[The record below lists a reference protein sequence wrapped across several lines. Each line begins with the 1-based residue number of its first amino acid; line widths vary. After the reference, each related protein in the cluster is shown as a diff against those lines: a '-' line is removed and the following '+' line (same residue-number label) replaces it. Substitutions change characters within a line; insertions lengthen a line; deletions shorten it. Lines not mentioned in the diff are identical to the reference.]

1 MQSDYAHAPGLHFA
15 SERVAHA
22 RCESHCIISF
32 ELHRNRQDMK
42 TTPPE
47 VASKLAE
54 YRQEHLLQWWDELSG
69 EQQDSLKTQIQSVD
83 FETIQRVWQES
94 KQGSDTA
101 DTGVDRVEQAAAPG
115 AVVLQ
120 PSSDA
125 EETQWQHATKVGAK
139 LLTDSKVAVITVAGG
154 QGSRLGFAHP
164 KGMFPIG
171 PISSRSLFQVF
182 AEQILARKRRHG
194 GAIPWLIMTS
204 AATHAETIDFFE
216 QHDFW
221 GLDRNTVA
229 FFQQG
234 SMPAVDASSGRVLMS
249 APDALCLSPDG
260 HGGLVMA
267 LKSSGLL
274 DRMASDGIESFFYHQ
289 VDNPTVIMCDPALV
303 GLHTLNDSQLTTS
316 VVKKKHPTEPMG
328 VLVDINDH
336 VEIIEYSELDE
347 EQAAGEDASGQ
358 WIFWAGNTA
367 IHIFSLSFLEQ
378 LTTGGGQLELHVA
391 KKPVD
396 HLDATGKLVETSELN
411 ANKFERFIFDAL
423 PLASTALIVE
433 GSREREFNPVKNAE
447 GNDSPATS
455 RAALSR
461 IGREWLA
468 TAGHSVRETATV
480 EISPLTAL
488 DANELASRLAD
499 GSVTVDGLTESPA
512 AS

>member
-1 MQSDYAHAPGLHFA
+1 
-15 SERVAHA
+15 
-22 RCESHCIISF
+22 
-32 ELHRNRQDMK
+32 MK
-42 TTPPE
+42 TTPPG

-69 EQQDSLKTQIQSVD
+69 DQQDSLKAQIESVD
-83 FETIQRVWQES
+83 FDTIQRVWQES
-94 KQGSDTA
+94 KNVATA
-101 DTGVDRVEQAAAPG
+101 AEPGVDRVEQAAAPQ

-120 PSSDA
+120 PSSEADETLWQQAA
-125 EETQWQHATKVGAK
+125 EVGAR
-139 LLTDSKVAVITVAGG
+139 LLTDGKVAVITVAGG

-171 PISSRSLFQVF
+171 PISNRSLFQVF

-194 GAIPWLIMTS
+194 GEIPWLIMTS
-204 AATHAETIDFFE
+204 AATHAETIEFFE
-216 QHDFW
+216 QHNYW
-221 GLDRNTVA
+221 GLDRKTVA

-234 SMPAVDASSGRVLMS
+234 SMPAVDAASGRVLMS
-249 APDALCLSPDG
+249 APDTLCLSPDG

-303 GLHTLNDSQLTTS
+303 GLHAVNHSQLTTN
-316 VVKKKHPTEPMG
+316 VVRKKHPTEPMG
-328 VLVDINDH
+328 VLVDIDDH

-347 EQAAGEDASGQ
+347 QQAAGKDASGQ

-367 IHIFSLSFLEQ
+367 IHVFSLTFLEH

-391 KKPVD
+391 RKSVD
-396 HLDATGKLVETSELN
+396 HIDATGQLMASSELN

-433 GSREREFNPVKNAE
+433 GHREREFNPVKNAE

-455 RAALSR
+455 RTALSR

-468 TAGHSVRETATV
+468 TAGHSVPETATV

-488 DANELASRLAD
+488 DAKELGSRLAD
-499 GSVTVDGLTESPA
+499 GRVTVDQLTQSPA
-512 AS
+512 PS